1 MMELLNLLWG
11 LVSNFFFLRLG
22 INSSKEGTTKIIKAI
37 QDVKELGLD
46 KSITQRIQSLDDYW
60 EGIVNQQDGPDGE
73 PIKLSIT
80 VRLEVNSLQNIRA
93 NFWYY
98 WSDVKTTL
106 EAEGQAVD
114 NRIIVLQFKDANK
127 RVIRF
132 GTFMFDFDHLG
143 ESLDGHFVAYAAE
156 RKAIVTGSVT
166 LYRRLRQYDRQS
178 Y

>member
-1 MMELLNLLWG
+1 MMEIFNLLWG
-11 LVSNFFFLRLG
+11 LVSNFFFHRLG
-22 INSSKEGTTKIIKAI
+22 RNSSKADTTLLLQAI
-37 QDVKELGLD
+37 QDAKELSLN

-73 PIKLSIT
+73 PIKFSIK
-80 VRLEVNSLQNIRA
+80 VRFDVNSSQNIRA

-98 WSDVKTTL
+98 WNNVKTSL

-114 NRIIVLQFKDANK
+114 NRIIVLQFKDANQ

-166 LYRRLRQYDRQS
+166 LYRSHRQYDSHS